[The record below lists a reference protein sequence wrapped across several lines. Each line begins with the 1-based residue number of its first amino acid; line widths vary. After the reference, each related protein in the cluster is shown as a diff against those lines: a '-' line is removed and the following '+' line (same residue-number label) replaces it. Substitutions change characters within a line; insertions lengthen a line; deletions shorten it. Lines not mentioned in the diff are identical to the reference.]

1 MKFEDALT
9 NPQKTE
15 KERVNI
21 LMNHH
26 GWKLFLKK
34 KKVGELLW
42 CNLGVQAKGIS
53 DFFLALYMTE

>member
-34 KKVGELLW
+34 KEGW
-42 CNLGVQAKGIS
+42 RTSMVQFRGTGQRNFR
-53 DFFLALYMTE
+53 FFWHCT